1 MNEYFKSLFNL
12 NPINLFG
19 TNTGVNVDDMTMAQK
34 RSLYGSMFDPMEAG
48 RERLRAMTAP
58 DASVGGA
65 AGAALGGQFN
75 PMALLG
81 GLESLG
87 LLNTQ
92 QPQFFPMVEQRAM
105 PGLNIQTP
113 SMNNF
118 YGGGLMT

>member
-1 MNEYFKSLFNL
+1 MNLL
-12 NPINLFG
+12 NMLFG
-19 TNTGVNVDDMTMAQK
+19 PDMGVNVDGMTMDQR
-34 RSLYGSMFDPMEAG
+34 RSLYGSMFDPMEAS

-58 DASVGGA
+58 DAAVGGA

-75 PMALLG
+75 PMTLLG

-92 QPQFFPMVEQRAM
+92 RPQFFPMVEQRAM
-105 PGLNIQTP
+105 PGLNLQTP

-118 YGGGLMT
+118 YGGGLMR